1 MATTSKAGA
10 QKSPA
15 KVKTLTNKP
24 ALKMPTK
31 TGKAALVATKPAL
44 NKKSS
49 VDVKSKPAK
58 TVKHSRQSQVTPEQR
73 LHYVEVAAYY
83 IAERRGLDGGD
94 PAEDWAAAEAEI
106 DRLLADSRFKH

>member
-10 QKSPA
+10 KKSPA
-15 KVKTLTNKP
+15 NVKTLTNKP
-24 ALKMPTK
+24 AIK
-31 TGKAALVATKPAL
+31 KPAKAGKPVPAAAKPEMK
-44 NKKSS
+44 KKSF
-49 VDVKSKPAK
+49 VDVKTEPAK
-58 TVKHSRQSQVTPEQR
+58 TVKPSRKSPVTPEQR

-83 IAERRGLDGGD
+83 IAERRGFDGGH